1 MTVEPRATARRRR
14 TAAALAA
21 AALALLTIC
30 VPGAATAIPA
40 PKEHYVKYYVV
51 QAKFEGK
58 PETLPAI
65 ASRLLGTAERATE
78 IQNLN
83 AGRRQADGGALGPD
97 RVIRTGWS
105 LILPWDAAGAGVRYG
120 VLPAA
125 NAPAVNPPS
134 ASGTVAPPRRAATCT
149 AAGPSRISSDWAC
162 ERIAVDQ
169 AWERTR
175 GDGVLVA
182 VVDSG
187 VDATAPPL
195 AGRVISGADI
205 VAGTGRGDVDR
216 LGSGTAMAGIVG
228 ARAIPG
234 RPVVE
239 GVAPEATIMPVRV
252 VANSPKAAPKDTA
265 TGIGVAV
272 AAGAKVVALG
282 SYVDVADPVVAAA
295 IGATRAHDVVFVAAA
310 PTGAGAADGTV
321 RDLGGILWVA
331 GVGPDG
337 QPAADYQPGTVDVLA
352 PGIDVATL
360 ALGTA
365 GAHVSSGSQY
375 AVAFAAGVA
384 ALVRS
389 AYPALTADQVVRRLR
404 TTADPTTAQVPDL
417 ATGVGMVN
425 PGAAILDGEQ
435 PGPAPPQPAGS
446 GWGTITLFALLVA
459 AAMAVLGAAA
469 WRFLPRS
476 SPPPALPPSRALP
489 LESAS
494 TADAASAASRTDRD

>member
-1 MTVEPRATARRRR
+1 VTVEPRAAARRRR

-30 VPGAATAIPA
+30 APGTAAAAPA
-40 PKEHYVKYYVV
+40 PAEQYVKYYVV
-51 QAKFEGK
+51 RDAFEGR
-58 PETLPAI
+58 PETLPLI
-65 ASRLLGTAERATE
+65 ASRLLGAAERAIE

-97 RVIRTGWS
+97 QVIRTGWS

-120 VLPAA
+120 MLPAVD
-125 NAPAVNPPS
+125 APAVNPPS
-134 ASGTVAPPRRAATCT
+134 RTG
-149 AAGPSRISSDWAC
+149 SDWAH
-162 ERIAVDQ
+162 ERIAADR

-175 GDGVLVA
+175 GDGILVA

-187 VDATAPPL
+187 VDATVPQL
-195 AGRVISGADI
+195 AGRVTAGADI

-228 ARAIPG
+228 ARAAPG
-234 RPVVE
+234 GPVAE

-252 VANSPKAAPKDTA
+252 VTDPPNAAPKGTA

-295 IGATRAHDVVFVAAA
+295 IEATRPHDVVFVAAA
-310 PTGAGAADGTV
+310 PTGAGAAGGTV

-337 QPAADYQPGTVDVLA
+337 QPAADYRPGTVDVLA

-360 ALGTA
+360 APGTG
-365 GAHVSSGSQY
+365 GARASSGSQY

-389 AYPALTADQVVRRLR
+389 AYPALPADQVVRRLR
-404 TTADPTTAQVPDL
+404 ATADRTTAQVPDP
-417 ATGVGMVN
+417 ATGYGMVN
-425 PGAAILDGEQ
+425 PGAAVNMLLVGER
-435 PGPAPPQPAGS
+435 PSHASPRPAGS
-446 GWGTITLFALLVA
+446 GRGAVILLALLVA
-459 AAMAVLGAAA
+459 AAMAVSGAVA
-469 WRFLPRS
+469 WRSLQRRI
-476 SPPPALPPSRALP
+476 PPPARPPSRALP
-489 LESAS
+489 PSSAVPLKS
-494 TADAASAASRTDRD
+494 TFTAEAAASALRTDRD